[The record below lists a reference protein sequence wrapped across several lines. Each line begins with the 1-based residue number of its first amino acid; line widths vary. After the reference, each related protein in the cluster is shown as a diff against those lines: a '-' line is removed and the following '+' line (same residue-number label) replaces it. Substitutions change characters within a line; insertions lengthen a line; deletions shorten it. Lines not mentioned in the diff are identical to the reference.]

1 MRTLLLLPLLLFC
14 WAATAN
20 PADSLLRAAEQAY
33 AAGDHQSALTMYSE
47 ALNHGRSAA
56 LLYNMGNCHY
66 KLGDVAQAIL
76 QYERALKLA
85 PGDEDIRA
93 NLELARSRT
102 KDRVSELPTSQ
113 VMQRW
118 YRFAGG
124 RDSDHWA
131 RRSLVLTALLFAALA
146 ALLWVRM
153 KPWNTILRGTASVL
167 AVLTLVA
174 LFMAYQRHRSI
185 TTHDEAIV
193 MTPRVEVRSEPTDRG
208 TVLFVIH
215 RGTKVQLLTAQD
227 GRLEVRLA
235 NGSQGWL
242 LAEEVERI

>member
-1 MRTLLLLPLLLFC
+1 MRNLFLLPLVLFSLGIN
-14 WAATAN
+14 AT
-20 PADSLLRAAEQAY
+20 PVDSLLRAAEQAY
-33 AAGDHQSALTMYSE
+33 AGGDHQAALSGYTE
-47 ALNHGRSAA
+47 ALSHGRSAA
-56 LLYNMGNCHY
+56 LLFNIGNCHY
-66 KLGDVAQAIL
+66 KLGDVALAIL
-76 QYERALKLA
+76 NYERALKLA

-93 NLELARSRT
+93 NLDLARSRT

-131 RRSLVLTALLFAALA
+131 RRTMFLTVLLFAALA
-146 ALLWVRM
+146 ALLFIRRQTWRNIV
-153 KPWNTILRGTASVL
+153 GVGAGVL
-167 AVLTLVA
+167 AGLMVIA
-174 LFMAYQRHRSI
+174 LLMAYVRHRSI
-185 TTHDEAIV
+185 NSHDEAII
-193 MTPRVEVRSEPTDRG
+193 MAPRVEVKSEPTDRG

-215 RGTKVQLLTAQD
+215 RGTKVKVLQVQQ

-242 LAEEVERI
+242 EEDQLERI